1 MGISGKIDNSQL
13 MKALSKL
20 PKNIQNNVM
29 TGAIRAGA
37 NVIRD
42 EARIRAPKKTKDL
55 AKSIVS
61 IKRRAEVRN
70 QVKFSVTPS
79 RGKNKAGWRA
89 HFIEF
94 GTSKMSAKPFLRPAF
109 EASENK
115 SLDAAKDYI
124 AKRIP
129 QEVAKAK

>member
-1 MGISGKIDNSQL
+1 MGISATINSQDL
-13 MKALSKL
+13 LKTLKQF

-29 TGAIRAGA
+29 TGAIRASA

-42 EARIRAPKKTKDL
+42 EARIRVPKKTKDL

-61 IKRRAEVRN
+61 IKRKAEVRN

-79 RGKNKAGWRA
+79 KGKNKAGWRA
-89 HFIEF
+89 HFTEW
-94 GTSKMSAKPFLRPAF
+94 GTSKSSAKPFLRPAF
-109 EASENK
+109 EVSESK
-115 SLDAAKDYI
+115 SLEAAKDYI

-129 QEVAKAK
+129 QEIAKAK

>member
-1 MGISGKIDNSQL
+1 MAISANIDGKSLI
-13 MKALSKL
+13 KALSAL
-20 PKNIQNNVM
+20 PKNIQKNVM
-29 TGAIRAGA
+29 VGAIRAGA

-42 EARIRAPKKTKDL
+42 EARIRVPKKTKDL

-61 IKRRAEVRN
+61 IKRRAETKN

-79 RGKNKAGWRA
+79 KGKNKAGWRA

-94 GTSKMSAKPFLRPAF
+94 GNSKMSAKPFLRPAF

>member
-1 MGISGKIDNSQL
+1 MGISTTFNSQDL
-13 MKALSKL
+13 LKTLSQF

-29 TGAIRAGA
+29 AGAIRAGA

-42 EARIRAPKKTKDL
+42 EARLRAPKKTKEL

-70 QVKFSVTPS
+70 QVKFSVTPAK
-79 RGKNKAGWRA
+79 GKNKAGWRA

-109 EASENK
+109 EVSENK

-129 QEVAKAK
+129 QEVAKAR